1 MDTIILTSDI
11 LTVLKIHKKTSA
23 KMFKNLEVG
32 DRIVCSVPLQH
43 AGSNRGQT
51 YATYITAKN
60 METGEITKG
69 SFNQITTILRLFE
82 LEDASSGECDV

>member
-1 MDTIILTSDI
+1 MDTIILRSDI

-23 KMFKNLEVG
+23 KMFKNLKVG
-32 DRIVCSVPLQH
+32 DRIICYVPLKS

-51 YATYITAKN
+51 YATYIRAKN
-60 METGEITKG
+60 METGEITDG

-82 LEDASSGECDV
+82 FEDSSNGECDV